1 MQESEHL
8 LVVEYPVEQLGV
20 RRRLL
25 VFQGPFSTRLHF
37 ENAGSEEGTV
47 TGDYSFKVPWP
58 PVEAAAV
65 ELLRARWS
73 QDIKAV
79 IRRVDFE
86 IEPRRFGPCGG
97 SCFLVELGFTAEK
110 KRASGESL
118 FRQIC
123 EPEGKADMVV
133 DAPSRSFQLRNIKVR
148 PRCKGV
154 VGWVVNFIAP
164 LVTKTYTD
172 MTVFQMPPG
181 LPFTIES
188 VGSGANYVAIA
199 GRVSWESDG
208 PAEPAPPPN
217 Q

>member
-1 MQESEHL
+1 
-8 LVVEYPVEQLGV
+8 
-20 RRRLL
+20 
-25 VFQGPFSTRLHF
+25 
-37 ENAGSEEGTV
+37 
-47 TGDYSFKVPWP
+47 
-58 PVEAAAV
+58 
-65 ELLRARWS
+65 
-73 QDIKAV
+73 
-79 IRRVDFE
+79 
-86 IEPRRFGPCGG
+86 
-97 SCFLVELGFTAEK
+97 VELGFTAEK

-123 EPEGKADMVV
+123 EPEGKADLVV